1 MAKRRRQTRIPGGT
15 GRRAAERRDASGIS
29 TRTVA
34 IAGIAVV
41 VLAAAAIIAFA
52 GAAPAASFSCD
63 EQLTAPAGT
72 TTGTAFT
79 TENLGR
85 THVSPGTKIRYA
97 FCPPTSGNHYN
108 AAGVGPLRPGFYGP
122 SDAAGPGGWVHN
134 LEHGYAVLLYRCDD
148 DGCPSDTDVTALRQ
162 FANNGPPSHTA
173 TACGYRSKLVVA
185 RFDQMA
191 SPYALLAWDRAVF
204 MDSFDAS
211 GVRDLAAE
219 LIEATG
225 PEPKAC

>member
-1 MAKRRRQTRIPGGT
+1 MAKRRRQTHVPMRT
-15 GRRAAERRDASGIS
+15 ARRAAERRPASAIS

-34 IAGIAVV
+34 IAGIALV

-52 GAAPAASFSCD
+52 GTAPATSFSCD
-63 EQLTAPAGT
+63 EQLTPPAGT
-72 TTGTAFT
+72 TAGTVFT

-97 FCPPTSGNHYN
+97 VCPPTSGNHYN
-108 AAGVGPLRPGFYGP
+108 AAGAGPLRPGFYGP

-134 LEHGYAVLLYRCDD
+134 LEHGYAVLLYRCDQA
-148 DGCPSDTDVTALRQ
+148 GCPSDTDLTALRQ
-162 FANNGPPSHTA
+162 FANNGPPSQIA
-173 TACGYRSKLVVA
+173 TACGYRSKVVVA

-191 SPYALLAWDRAVF
+191 SPYALLAWDRAVL
-204 MDSFDAS
+204 MDTLDVSA
-211 GVRDLAAE
+211 VRGLAGQ

>member
-1 MAKRRRQTRIPGGT
+1 MAKRRRQTRVPAGT
-15 GRRAAERRDASGIS
+15 ARRVAGRRDGSTIS

-72 TTGTAFT
+72 TAGTVFT
-79 TENLGR
+79 TGHLGS
-85 THVSPGTKIRYA
+85 THVSPGTKIRYG

-108 AAGVGPLRPGFYGP
+108 AANAGPLRPGFYGP

-134 LEHGYAVLLYRCDD
+134 LEHGYAVLLYRCT
-148 DGCPSDTDVTALRQ
+148 DGACPTEADLSELRR
-162 FANNGPPSHTA
+162 FANNGPPSQTA
-173 TACGYRSKLVVA
+173 TACGYRSKIVVA
-185 RFDQMA
+185 RFDDMA
-191 SPYALLAWDRAVF
+191 TPYALLAWDRAVF
-204 MDSFDAS
+204 LDSFDAS
-211 GVRDLAAE
+211 EVRNLASQ